1 MRWSAKCSW
10 GRLPLI
16 VWVPAEDLEELN
28 ENIVGFIEVV
38 GEYRGP
44 A

>member
-1 MRWSAKCSW
+1 MFLGPLASD
-10 GRLPLI
+10 RLGTR
-16 VWVPAEDLEELN
+16 EDLEELN